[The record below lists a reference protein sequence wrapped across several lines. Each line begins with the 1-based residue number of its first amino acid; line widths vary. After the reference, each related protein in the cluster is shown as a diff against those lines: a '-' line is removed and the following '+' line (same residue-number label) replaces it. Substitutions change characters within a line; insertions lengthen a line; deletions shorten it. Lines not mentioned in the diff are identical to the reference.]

1 MSIER
6 AVPAT
11 HTCVGVSIYAAI
23 PNDKAGYVSLTGTF
37 STMALGDLLQW
48 IEQGRK
54 TGTLTVQGERYVKK
68 IVLSEGRVVA
78 SNSNDPNDHL
88 GHFLLRLGLISEPD
102 LRRAMQTQQQTRA
115 MLGRILVTIGAV
127 TEEALQET
135 LHQKAE
141 ETIFSL
147 FLWREARFEFHPG
160 KVPATLSVPLN
171 LEIGDIL
178 MKGLTWYDELQ
189 HIREVFASNRT
200 VIRRTDCPV
209 PEALSAGE
217 SLERRILDLVDGN
230 RCIADICLAVHASE
244 FVVSRA
250 LHAFSEDGLV
260 TAIGKET
267 PARTPP
273 RKTFNGLV
281 EEARSLLRAGEVE
294 AALKVINEARPL
306 CPHDFTLNTLAREA
320 QDSFARRVYR
330 SGLKPT
336 MVPVL
341 VRSLESL
348 TGERLTPEQMFI
360 LSRVD
365 GSWDISS
372 IVSVCPFPEAEAL
385 IHLTGLKE
393 SGILEMHEVKE
404 MA

>member
-1 MSIER
+1 
-6 AVPAT
+6 
-11 HTCVGVSIYAAI
+11 
-23 PNDKAGYVSLTGTF
+23 
-37 STMALGDLLQW
+37 MALGDLLQW

-54 TGTLTVQGERYVKK
+54 SGTLVVQGERYVKR
-68 IVLSEGRVVA
+68 IVVSEGCVVA
-78 SNSNDPNDHL
+78 SSSNDPTDHL
-88 GHFLLRLGLISEPD
+88 GHFLLRFGLGDEPD
-102 LRRAMQTQQQTRA
+102 LRRAIQTQQQTRA

-127 TEEALQET
+127 TEEALQEA

-147 FLWREARFEFHPG
+147 FLWREARFEFQPG
-160 KVPATLSVPLN
+160 SMPSTLAVPLN
-171 LEIGDIL
+171 LEINDIL

-189 HIREVFASNRT
+189 HIRQVFASNRT
-200 VIRRTDCPV
+200 IIRRTDRPIPDEV
-209 PEALSAGE
+209 APAD
-217 SLERRILDLVDGN
+217 SLERRIVDLVDGN

-250 LHAFSEDGLV
+250 LHSFHEAGLV
-260 TAIGKET
+260 VAVTREA

-330 SGLKPT
+330 NALKPT

-365 GSWDISS
+365 GTWDIRS

-385 IHLTGLKE
+385 IQLTGLKE
-393 SGILEMHEVKE
+393 SGILEMREAKE